1 MKPFCVSIGPARFKA
16 NPAVARLA
24 FGCLALILLAPVA
37 SRAENVSLDSCP
49 DPVKATILPHL
60 REGRLEDIK
69 RLEVEDRVLYLV
81 EIDLKGFR
89 EITLHVNGTGILQ
102 KSVEEIRQP
111 DLPVPVRDALAR
123 ILGGKGRA
131 KDFEKVVTVDR
142 IEYRVEVERPKVKDV
157 VYIFAV
163 DGTLLGQK

>member
-24 FGCLALILLAPVA
+24 VGCLALILLAPVT

-123 ILGGKGRA
+123 ILGGNGRA

>member
-16 NPAVARLA
+16 NPAVTRLA
-24 FGCLALILLAPVA
+24 VGCLALILLAPVT

>member
-1 MKPFCVSIGPARFKA
+1 MKTFPVSTAPARFEA
-16 NPAVARLA
+16 NPVAAWLA
-24 FGCLALILLAPVA
+24 AGWVGLILLAPVA

-102 KSVEEIRQP
+102 KSVEEIRHP

-142 IEYRVEVERPKVKDV
+142 IEYRVEVERPKGRDV
-157 VYIFAV
+157 VYIFAE
-163 DGTLLGQK
+163 DGTLLEQK